1 MHLIGAIPIDEYN
14 KDAATAKIRENVGNR
29 P

>member
-1 MHLIGAIPIDEYN
+1 MHLIGAIDFDENN
-14 KDAATAKIRENVGNR
+14 KDAATAKIRENEGNR